1 MGVTTFHPFPQLP
14 GELRDLIWDHAVRPA
29 NLRGV
34 HYFSFYNTRE
44 VPEKIKSHLMP
55 LWHPHQWEVLGA
67 PLPDDDALTASWNH
81 SKSTYA
87 IDGALWTT
95 CKESRAAMH
104 RRYNLR
110 HWTDVYHDP
119 CRPLLNDLRS
129 DLRNRHENQEDL
141 PAIFPVHDI
150 NNWQYITV
158 LPRRDLIM
166 LQTWDVD
173 DFSSLEGGYMFSSM
187 HYGFVNFADIAVEFD
202 PSWGYDELEE
212 YQQEWIHGD
221 LSYNFTYDRP
231 RWATYR
237 LLLDAMKQMHNTR
250 LWIVDRRLRLQ
261 ATALDE
267 RSTSVMRWESRAVFR
282 GDGCKYYEIPDS
294 CSDLCLIETEE
305 DAACFSFVSMLEQMC
320 QEQLEKDFDD
330 LERESDD
337 GEYPP
342 GSRFCQSWGVLAC
355 EEA

>member
-1 MGVTTFHPFPQLP
+1 MGITTFHPFPQLP
-14 GELRDLIWDHAVRPA
+14 GELRDVIWDHAVRPVD
-29 NLRGV
+29 LRGV
-34 HYFSFYNTRE
+34 QYFSFYTNHE

-55 LWHPHQWEVLGA
+55 LSHTYQREVLGA
-67 PLPDDDALTASWNH
+67 PLADDDALTASWNH
-81 SKSTYA
+81 NKSTYA

-104 RRYNLR
+104 RRYNLC
-110 HWTDVYHDP
+110 HWADLYDDP
-119 CRPLLNDLRS
+119 CRPLLS
-129 DLRNRHENQEDL
+129 DSSRLSIRHEDYKDL
-141 PAIFPVHDI
+141 PAIFPVHDS

-173 DFSSLEGGYMFSSM
+173 DFSSLGDGHMFSSM
-187 HYGFVNFADIAVEFD
+187 PRGFVSFADIAVEFD
-202 PSWGYDELEE
+202 PSWDYDELEE

-221 LSYNFTYDRP
+221 LSYNFKYDRP

-237 LLLDAMKQMHNTR
+237 LLLDAMKEMHNTR
-250 LWIVDRRLRLQ
+250 LWMVDRRLRLQ

-267 RSTSVMRWESRAVFR
+267 RSTSVMRWETRVVFR

-294 CSDLCLIETEE
+294 CSDLCLIETDE
-305 DAACFSFVSMLEQMC
+305 DAACLSFVWMLEQMC
-320 QEQLEKDFDD
+320 REQLEKDFDD
-330 LERESDD
+330 LERESDYE
-337 GEYPP
+337 EYPLHIR
-342 GSRFCQSWGVLAC
+342 SFQSWGVLAC

>member
-14 GELRDLIWDHAVRPA
+14 GELRDLIWDHAVRPVD
-29 NLRGV
+29 LRGV

-110 HWTDVYHDP
+110 HWTDVYHDT

-129 DLRNRHENQEDL
+129 DLRNRHENHEDL

-173 DFSSLEGGYMFSSM
+173 DFSSLEGGHMFSSM

-202 PSWGYDELEE
+202 PSWDYDELEE

-237 LLLDAMKQMHNTR
+237 LYH
-250 LWIVDRRLRLQ
+250 
-261 ATALDE
+261 TAAAAAASTT
-267 RSTSVMRWESRAVFR
+267 STSTSTSTITSTITTTAAVTATTMSSARMQSDAEIDAELGKLGEPPRGQDNDIDVQDMR
-282 GDGCKYYEIPDS
+282 D
-294 CSDLCLIETEE
+294 
-305 DAACFSFVSMLEQMC
+305 
-320 QEQLEKDFDD
+320 QEGKLK
-330 LERESDD
+330 SI
-337 GEYPP
+337 
-342 GSRFCQSWGVLAC
+342 
-355 EEA
+355 